1 MLQTLHTSY
10 HVTPRNAR
18 LMDRGTS
25 YQLPATSYQ
34 LPATAMAAATA
45 QVTYVTLSWQPVTTH
60 CDAQPIQPI

>member
-18 LMDRGTS
+18 LMDRG
-25 YQLPATSYQ
+25 TSYQ